1 MIELSFTK
9 NVVEASN
16 LVVTIETSDITPALS
31 QKFLDI
37 QASIEFRLTLKEA
50 RHMVVTYRSI

>member
-37 QASIEFRLTLKEA
+37 QATIEFRLTLKGA